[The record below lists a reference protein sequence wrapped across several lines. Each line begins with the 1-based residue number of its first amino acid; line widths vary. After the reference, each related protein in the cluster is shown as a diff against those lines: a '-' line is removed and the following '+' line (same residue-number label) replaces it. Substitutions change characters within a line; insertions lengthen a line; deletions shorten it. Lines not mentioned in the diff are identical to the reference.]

1 MYKIKRCEINSNIHN
16 QPHDDN
22 HNEIKDY
29 IRDDNK
35 RVVYNTPNTLLL
47 QQQSLKDDI
56 SKMHLLPPYCPMTPA
71 SYKSFY
77 NDDINY
83 NNCFYD
89 DNNDNKKQNTKQN
102 TNYTPNFKKVVPYK
116 LLVEKHP
123 KDGRPKTK
131 IEYNNFYSDWKTDAL
146 KYGVSYE
153 SPNEYSYRHS
163 YDNPYD
169 NQNQNQYQ
177 HSPYSNDVN
186 GRNDRNSNHPRSE
199 SLKLYEETKSK
210 AEFAK
215 PMNSNGSNT
224 LETLY
229 NDCLNK
235 PTFTYKRYGEHNF
248 NQPNKNYFVDN
259 PIYSRDI
266 SEETNDLKTEYMNS
280 RETNFQNVYS
290 SVFED
295 MYILGYDPDNVKP
308 TLSNNEGDDGSN
320 SPNSLNNIDNNFNLN
335 NLLKSRTILNIIRSY

>member
-1 MYKIKRCEINSNIHN
+1 MYKIKRCEINANIHN

-35 RVVYNTPNTLLL
+35 RVVYNTPNTLIL

-56 SKMHLLPPYCPMTPA
+56 SKMHLLPPHCPMTPA
-71 SYKSFY
+71 SYTSFY
-77 NDDINY
+77 NDDNNY
-83 NNCFYD
+83 NNHFYD
-89 DNNDNKKQNTKQN
+89 DENTTQNTTQNTK
-102 TNYTPNFKKVVPYK
+102 YTPNFKKVVPYK

-153 SPNEYSYRHS
+153 SPNDYSYRHS

-169 NQNQNQYQ
+169 KTQNN
-177 HSPYSNDVN
+177 HPSPYSNDINDRN
-186 GRNDRNSNHPRSE
+186 GRNGRNSNHPRSE

-235 PTFTYKRYGEHNF
+235 PTFTYKRYGQHNF

-295 MYILGYDPDNVKP
+295 MYILGYDPGNVKP
-308 TLSNNEGDDGSN
+308 ISSDDKGDGPN
-320 SPNSLNNIDNNFNLN
+320 GPNSIDNNFNLN
-335 NLLKSRTILNIIRSY
+335 NLLNSRTISSIIRSY